1 MILALPRALELDIM
15 NFVRV
20 NEIEDINLFLTNCLR
35 DGYNIA
41 KFGTSPRDNF
51 EKENKPLKV
60 ENYDNKEE
68 SNTEGLERKEVKR
81 KGRPKKETPVIE
93 EVSEPVKEEEQPVV
107 QKKKIRIIKK

>member
-1 MILALPRALELDIM
+1 MILTLPRALELDIM

-60 ENYDNKEE
+60 ENHDNKEE

-81 KGRPKKETPVIE
+81 KGWSRKESTTGEEGGKQIE
-93 EVSEPVKEEEQPVV
+93 EEEQHIVP
-107 QKKKIRIIKK
+107 KKKIRIIKK

>member
-1 MILALPRALELDIM
+1 MILALPRELELDIM

-51 EKENKPLKV
+51 EKENKPLKI
-60 ENYDNKEE
+60 EKYENKEE
-68 SNTEGLERKEVKR
+68 CNTEGFERKKVER
-81 KGRPKKETPVIE
+81 KDKQRKESSASE
-93 EVSEPVKEEEQPVV
+93 ESSKSIKEEEQSIVP
-107 QKKKIRIIKK
+107 KKKIRIIKK